1 MKCTLNAVAK
11 HFNDHIIFSGI
22 NLEIESTKNYVIV
35 GGNGSGKS
43 TLLKS
48 IAGGVTFSEG
58 SIECSINGESI
69 EQKNLHKHIAFCSPY
84 MEIIE
89 EFSFEELISFQ
100 EKFKP
105 FNNGLQ
111 PSDIIKLSG
120 LNKIAKKPIR
130 HFSSGMK
137 QRVKLCL
144 AIFSEASLLLL
155 DEPTTNL
162 DPNGKKWYQ
171 EILNKYS
178 QEKTVIVASN
188 FLEEEFPEH
197 PVFIELANYK
207 D

>member
-1 MKCTLNAVAK
+1 MKCKLNAVAK

-22 NLEIESTKNYVIV
+22 NLEIESTKNYVIL

-58 SIECSINGESI
+58 SIEYSVNGESI

-84 MEIIE
+84 MELIE

-105 FNNGLQ
+105 FQNGLQ
-111 PSDIIKLSG
+111 PSDILKLSG
-120 LNKIAKKPIR
+120 LNRIAEKPIR

-144 AIFSEASLLLL
+144 AIFSKAPLLLL
-155 DEPTTNL
+155 DEPTSNL
-162 DPNGKKWYQ
+162 DPNGKKWYS

-178 QEKTVIVASN
+178 QDKTVVVASN
-188 FLEEEFPEH
+188 FLEEEYPEH
-197 PVFIELANYK
+197 PVLIELSHYK